1 MKKVYI
7 TSNIPDV
14 ADEYLKTRF
23 EVKKNTENK
32 KLSKEELIVLGN
44 AYDGLITSLSDNFD
58 ASVLSNIERAKVFAN
73 YAVGFNNFDVEY
85 AKQNDIIITNT
96 PEVLSDTTAEMAI
109 SLLFAVS
116 RRVVEA
122 DRYIRNGKWQG
133 FSPKLLLGKDIHNK
147 TIGIIGAGRI
157 GHRFAE
163 KMRGFHMQ
171 VLYHNRERDL
181 AFEKSFNALY
191 KPLDELL
198 KESDIVSIHV
208 PLTKETKHMI
218 SRKELNLMKSDA
230 ILINT
235 SRGAVIK
242 EDDLVDILKN
252 GKIYG
257 AGLDVFENEPDLNSE
272 LMKLDNVVLTPH
284 IGSASI
290 ETREEMALMAAKN
303 VMNVLTGKE
312 PNNKVY

>member
-218 SRKELNLMKSDA
+218 SQKELNLMKSDA